1 MKGNKKGF
9 TLIELLAVIVIL
21 AVIALITTPIVLNL
35 VNNARKGAFIRSAEG
50 VLKAS
55 KLYYTNNLLS
65 DEIPQKTEFICKNN
79 ECVSNTM
86 DINGSIQK
94 IPVEGNMGT
103 GDVTIKDD
111 GNIFF
116 TLTNG
121 KYCAVKYEN
130 NKNIILK
137 DGNCS
142 NVDLTNDTT
151 PPIIRNVTVNTTT
164 NSITIVVSAE
174 DMESGIHHYE
184 YSIDGG
190 ATYEEGTTN
199 TKTFKNLE
207 KKDYEVKIRV
217 YNKTYGKDNY
227 SEKTGMSES
236 DILLTKLKDIDLPK
250 ITVTPEEWSTSKEVS
265 VEYYGALIQ
274 EYSLDGNTTF
284 SSYEGPFT
292 ITKNGAIIAK
302 ASDGTNSI
310 TSSTQITKIDIE
322 KPTIKVSDINEVY
335 SKQDEITLTLKDN
348 LSGVTDYC
356 VTNINNSDSC
366 KWLKGKDIVTYEISA
381 NGTYYAFSKDLVGNI
396 SEGQEF
402 VIDKI
407 DTERPVAKLE
417 VGNVTTNSI
426 TVKATC
432 SDNIGITKYE
442 YSKNN
447 GVDYV
452 VGQNETHIFEGL
464 TTGTY
469 NLKVRCSD
477 EAGNSAEAS
486 AIGTTNNID
495 KINLNVSNSGVWST
509 SKIVTIQ
516 YPNNNKL
523 VNKYTIINGTAT
535 KEDGTVLEAGKT
547 YTASLLIEKV
557 IFTSAGNI
565 VAQSSDGINTITSD
579 SLLVSKIDTTVPTTS
594 NFTVTSKTTTTITVK
609 ASGTDNESGITHYA
623 FSKDNGLTWTSVQ
636 EGASYTFNGLTQYT
650 DYQIKVRVYNGTYAS
665 GGRLYKDS
673 EMQTIKTNAGTYTI
687 TLNGNGATTAGSA
700 NTKVTYAS
708 STLSAITKP
717 QRKYTVSFSLGS
729 TGASGTTTAK
739 TSTYTLNG
747 WYTAASGGE
756 KIINSDGTLVA
767 STSYTNASRQWIKT
781 SNVTLF
787 AQWTSQSV
795 TLPTVAKTG
804 NTCKWGSYTSG
815 ATMTPTSNTTL
826 TAVCTANTYTITFNA
841 NGGQT
846 STSSKKVTYG
856 SKYGDLPVP
865 TYSGYTFL
873 GWYTSATGGT
883 NVINTTKVS
892 ITSNQTLYAHWKVT
906 CSNVDDDGN
915 CITTT
920 TYKTGNTIT
929 LGGYKWYVIW
939 DDGSKVALLMK
950 GHLSKMAHTSAT
962 TAYWNNS
969 SINSYLNSTF
979 LNQLVS
985 NGLDS
990 NKLYETSICKG
1001 GPSST
1006 LDYSWDSTYKVYDV
1020 YAPAGW
1026 TREEINSYSVYQG
1039 PYNVP
1044 ITGDS
1049 KCYQGYTKSKVR
1061 LLTYVE
1067 AYNLYRKSASAIK
1080 GNSYITPFDSSI
1092 INDLKITENIYD
1104 VYGNYLRTEE
1114 QYWAT
1119 TSYSCARALVDTPCI
1134 VSTSGVGGYRGHY
1147 SKNKEYVRPVIVINK

>member
-1 MKGNKKGF
+1 MKNKTKGF
-9 TLIELLAVIVIL
+9 TLIELLATIVIL
-21 AVIALITTPIVLNL
+21 AIIALIATPIVLNL
-35 VNNARKGAFIRSAEG
+35 INTARKGAFARSAEG
-50 VLKAS
+50 VLSAS
-55 KLYYTNNLLS
+55 KLYYSSSLLENITPGTINFKCNN
-65 DEIPQKTEFICKNN
+65 K
-79 ECVSNTM
+79 ECITDKGTKL
-86 DINGSIQK
+86 DID
-94 IPVEGNMGT
+94 GNMGT
-103 GDVTIKDD
+103 GSITVKED
-111 GNIFF
+111 GKIFF
-116 TLTNG
+116 TLTNN

-142 NVDLTNDTT
+142 NIDLTNDTT
-151 PPIIRNVTVNTTT
+151 PPIIKNVTVNTTT

-174 DMESGIHHYE
+174 DNESGIHHYK
-184 YSIDGG
+184 YSIDNGQ
-190 ATYEEGTTN
+190 TYEKGNTN
-199 TKTFKNLE
+199 TKTINNLE
-207 KKDYEVKIRV
+207 KKDYKVKVKV
-217 YNKTYGKDNY
+217 YNGTYGKDNY
-227 SEKTGMSES
+227 SEATGMSEYEVE
-236 DILLTKLKDIDLPK
+236 DIIKLKDIELPK
-250 ITVTPEEWSTSKEVS
+250 IDVNPTGWSQRKTVNI
-265 VEYYGALIQ
+265 EYHGALIQ
-274 EYSLDGNTTF
+274 EYSIDGGTTYIK
-284 SSYEGPFT
+284 YEGPFT

-348 LSGVTDYC
+348 LSGVTHYC

-402 VIDKI
+402 VIDKV
-407 DTERPVAKLE
+407 DTGRPVAKLE

-432 SDNIGITKYE
+432 SDNIGISKYE

-447 GVDYV
+447 GVDYI
-452 VGQNETHIFEGL
+452 VGQNETYTFEGL
-464 TTGTY
+464 ATGTY

-477 EAGNSAEAS
+477 EAGNNAEAS
-486 AIGTTNNID
+486 TIGTTNNID
-495 KINLNVSNSGVWST
+495 EISLNVSNSGVWST

-547 YTASLLIEKV
+547 YTASSLSEKI
-557 IFTSAGNI
+557 IFTSNGNI
-565 VAQSSDGINTITSD
+565 SAQSSDGINTITSD
-579 SLLVSKIDTTVPTTS
+579 SLLVSKIDTTVPTMS
-594 NFTVTSKTTTTITVK
+594 NFTVTSKTTNSITVK

-623 FSKDNGLTWTSVQ
+623 FSKDNGLTWTGVQ

-650 DYQIKVRVYNGTYAS
+650 DYQIRVRVYNGTYAS

-767 STSYTNASRQWIKT
+767 STSYTNASRQWTKT
-781 SNVTLF
+781 SNVTLY
-787 AQWTSQSV
+787 AQWTSKSV

-804 NTCKWGSYTSG
+804 NTCKWGSYTNG

-826 TAVCTANTYTITFNA
+826 TAICTANTYTITFNA

-856 SKYGDLPVP
+856 STYGDLPVP

-883 NVINTTKVS
+883 NVINTTNVS
-892 ITSNQTLYAHWKVT
+892 ITSNQTLYAQWGKQANVLTIQSNSTSPIYVEVLVAGTSIYKKLNSSTDSISFTPSSGAPMTIKWSPYKLTT
-906 CSNVDDDGN
+906 CGLYGLNSLQTYPTS
-915 CITTT
+915 ITNSG
-920 TYKTGNTIT
+920 KS
-929 LGGYKWYVIW
+929 VSASF
-939 DDGSKVALLMK
+939 DGS
-950 GHLSKMAHTSAT
+950 
-962 TAYWNNS
+962 
-969 SINSYLNSTF
+969 
-979 LNQLVS
+979 
-985 NGLDS
+985 
-990 NKLYETSICKG
+990 
-1001 GPSST
+1001 
-1006 LDYSWDSTYKVYDV
+1006 
-1020 YAPAGW
+1020 
-1026 TREEINSYSVYQG
+1026 SYSYSFTM
-1039 PYNVP
+1039 PNND
-1044 ITGDS
+1044 INIS
-1049 KCYQGYTKSKVR
+1049 F
-1061 LLTYVE
+1061 YV
-1067 AYNLYRKSASAIK
+1067 LSQCK
-1080 GNSYITPFDSSI
+1080 
-1092 INDLKITENIYD
+1092 
-1104 VYGNYLRTEE
+1104 
-1114 QYWAT
+1114 
-1119 TSYSCARALVDTPCI
+1119 
-1134 VSTSGVGGYRGHY
+1134 
-1147 SKNKEYVRPVIVINK
+1147 

>member
-1 MKGNKKGF
+1 MRNNKKGF

-21 AVIALITTPIVLNL
+21 AVIALISTPIVLNL
-35 VNNARKGAFIRSAEG
+35 INNVRKGAFARSTEG

-55 KLYYTNNLLS
+55 KLYYSANLIEDITPNKSIFTCDNKECLSNNGVKL
-65 DEIPQKTEFICKNN
+65 D
-79 ECVSNTM
+79 
-86 DINGSIQK
+86 
-94 IPVEGNMGT
+94 VEGNMGT
-103 GDVTIKDD
+103 GNVTIKDD

-121 KYCAVKYEN
+121 KYCAVKYEEN
-130 NKNIILK
+130 SNIILK
-137 DGNCS
+137 EGNCS
-142 NVDLTNDTT
+142 NIDLTNDAT
-151 PPIIRNVTVNTTT
+151 PPIIKNVTVNTTT

-190 ATYEEGTTN
+190 QTYEEENTN

-207 KKDYEVKIRV
+207 KKDYEVKVRV

-227 SEKTGMSES
+227 SEKTGMAES
-236 DILLTKLKDIDLPK
+236 DIILTKLKDIDLPK

-292 ITKNGAIIAK
+292 ITKNGVITAK

-322 KPTIKVSDINEVY
+322 KPTIKVSDINEMY

-402 VIDKI
+402 VIDKV
-407 DTERPVAKLE
+407 DTGRPVAKLE

-432 SDNIGITKYE
+432 SDNIGISKYE

-447 GVDYV
+447 GVDYI
-452 VGQNETHIFEGL
+452 VGQNETYTFEGL
-464 TTGTY
+464 ATGTY

-477 EAGNSAEAS
+477 EAGNNAEAS
-486 AIGTTNNID
+486 TIGTTNNID
-495 KINLNVSNSGVWST
+495 EISLNVSNSGVWST

-547 YTASLLIEKV
+547 YTASSLSEKI
-557 IFTSAGNI
+557 IFTSNGNI
-565 VAQSSDGINTITSD
+565 SAQSSDGINTITSD
-579 SLLVSKIDTTVPTTS
+579 SLLVSKIDTTVPTMS
-594 NFTVTSKTTTTITVK
+594 NFTVTSKTTNSITVK

-623 FSKDNGLTWTSVQ
+623 FSKDNGLTWIGVQ

-650 DYQIKVRVYNGTYAS
+650 DYQIRVRVYNGTYAS

-673 EMQTIKTNAGTYTI
+673 KMQTIKTNAGTYTI

-767 STSYTNASRQWIKT
+767 STSYTNASRQWTKT
-781 SNVTLF
+781 SNVTLY
-787 AQWTSQSV
+787 AQWTSKSV

-826 TAVCTANTYTITFNA
+826 TAICTANTYTITFNA

-856 SKYGDLPVP
+856 STYGDLPVP
-865 TYSGYTFL
+865 TYGGHTFL

-883 NVINTTKVS
+883 NVINTTNVS
-892 ITSNQTLYAHWKVT
+892 ITSNQTLYAQWGKQANVLTIQSNSTSPIYVEVLVAGTSIYKKLNSSTDSISFTPSSGAPMTIKWSPYKLTT
-906 CSNVDDDGN
+906 CGLYGLNSLQTYPTS
-915 CITTT
+915 ITNSG
-920 TYKTGNTIT
+920 KS
-929 LGGYKWYVIW
+929 VSASF
-939 DDGSKVALLMK
+939 DGS
-950 GHLSKMAHTSAT
+950 
-962 TAYWNNS
+962 
-969 SINSYLNSTF
+969 
-979 LNQLVS
+979 
-985 NGLDS
+985 
-990 NKLYETSICKG
+990 
-1001 GPSST
+1001 
-1006 LDYSWDSTYKVYDV
+1006 
-1020 YAPAGW
+1020 
-1026 TREEINSYSVYQG
+1026 SYSYSFTM
-1039 PYNVP
+1039 PNND
-1044 ITGDS
+1044 INIS
-1049 KCYQGYTKSKVR
+1049 F
-1061 LLTYVE
+1061 YV
-1067 AYNLYRKSASAIK
+1067 LSQCK
-1080 GNSYITPFDSSI
+1080 
-1092 INDLKITENIYD
+1092 
-1104 VYGNYLRTEE
+1104 
-1114 QYWAT
+1114 
-1119 TSYSCARALVDTPCI
+1119 
-1134 VSTSGVGGYRGHY
+1134 
-1147 SKNKEYVRPVIVINK
+1147 